1 MASGWEKINKL
12 FRRRMALWFM
22 IFDKCLSTQPQS
34 VEICRRIPIASVEG
48 KFACQ
53 SINALPFD
61 NCMKWNLK
69 SKIPP
74 HTTTSLTPAPFLAT
88 QFQFQFQFEWI
99 ASLFD
104 TFTFAWLCLWFGHSF
119 APKIPSCTACEYR
132 LSCPCFFFYSIIVI
146 WQWRCSSSGSSP
158 VLDTGSSILEC
169 QPKFIGLGLVGG
181 AWNWARDWG
190 GWDWE

>member
-74 HTTTSLTPAPFLAT
+74 HTTPHPLPQRPFWLPNSNSNSNGSLHFSTRSRLLDFAFGLAT
-88 QFQFQFQFEWI
+88 PLLRKSHPALHANIDWV
-99 ASLFD
+99 AH
-104 TFTFAWLCLWFGHSF
+104 A
-119 APKIPSCTACEYR
+119 
-132 LSCPCFFFYSIIVI
+132 FFFYSIIVI
-146 WQWRCSSSGSSP
+146 WQWRCSS
-158 VLDTGSSILEC
+158 
-169 QPKFIGLGLVGG
+169 
-181 AWNWARDWG
+181 
-190 GWDWE
+190 